1 MQRFTRRRTAT
12 FAAVCSL
19 ALFATA
25 CRGSDIQTDAEGS
38 DAPIEVTSILDV
50 TGPLNAFGLP
60 MNNAT
65 KLAIEDI
72 NANGGL
78 LGRQVQLNELDAQS
92 DNAKYSVLAREATKS
107 DSVVVQGGITSA
119 SREVI
124 RPIFHQAELPY
135 FYNILY
141 EGGVCDKNIFA
152 TGETPDQQLEPLLKW
167 AVAQGYKKWHILA
180 ANYNYGQI
188 SADWVETY
196 SNELGSEIVGGPSFF
211 DLTVTDFAS
220 ELPKIQ
226 NSGADLIVS
235 LLVGG
240 AHQSFY
246 KQWESRG
253 MGSSTTIVSPTFGS
267 AAENMAI
274 GKSAAGVYSA
284 FSYFPSE
291 EPDEDDALA
300 SAWQA
305 AGYEEDITPAAVS
318 TWNGWHLWAAAVEK
332 AGTTDRD
339 QLIEALESGVEYQ
352 GPGGT
357 VKIDPAT
364 HHTIMPVKLWEG
376 TANGYFEQVEVLSE
390 ASQPT
395 FVQSKCD
402 LIENPST
409 NQQFTP

>member
-1 MQRFTRRRTAT
+1 MDNHARRRTAT

-19 ALFATA
+19 ALLATG
-25 CRGSDIQTDAEGS
+25 CRGASTEADADGNGGS
-38 DAPIEVTSILDV
+38 IEVTSILDV

-65 KLAIEDI
+65 KLAIDDI
-72 NANGGL
+72 NADGGL
-78 LGRQVQLNELDAQS
+78 LGRQVHLNELDAQS

-124 RPIFHQAELPY
+124 RPIFDQAELPY

-141 EGGVCDKNIFA
+141 EGGVCDKNTFV

-167 AVAQGYKKWHILA
+167 AVDQGLTKWHVLA

-188 SADWVETY
+188 SADWVATY
-196 SNELGSEIVGGPSFF
+196 AEELGAEIVGGPSFF

-226 NSGADLIVS
+226 SSGADLVVS

-240 AHQSFY
+240 GHQSFY
-246 KQWESRG
+246 KQWASRG
-253 MGSSTTIVSPTFGS
+253 MDRSTTIVSPTFGS

-274 GKSAAGVYSA
+274 GKSAEGVYSA
-284 FSYFPSE
+284 FSYFPTA
-291 EPDEDDALA
+291 EPAQDDALA
-300 SAWQA
+300 MAWKE
-305 AGYEEDITPAAVS
+305 AGYKEDITPAAVS

-332 AGTTDRD
+332 AGTTDREK
-339 QLIEALESGVEYQ
+339 LIEALESGLEYD
-352 GPGGT
+352 GPGGA
-357 VKIDPAT
+357 VRMDPGT
-364 HHTIMPVKLWEG
+364 HHTIMPIKLWKG
-376 TANGYFEQVEVLSE
+376 SANGYFDEVEVLSE
-390 ASQPT
+390 AGDPT
-395 FVQSKCD
+395 FIQSKCD
-402 LIENPST
+402 LVADPST
-409 NQQFTP
+409 NEQFTP